1 MANNIPLAPEAGAVW
16 LLKSVR
22 GIVGTIE
29 LVGIDQ
35 PSFKCRFVPSPA
47 WADFS
52 DLFEKQARVVDQGIA
67 EEAGAALK
75 AVQELELI
83 LVPVE
88 SAGQTIRPSIIQI
101 RGDRASF
108 RF

>member
-1 MANNIPLAPEAGAVW
+1 MTNNIPLAPEAGSVW

-22 GIVGTIE
+22 GTVGTVE
-29 LVGIDQ
+29 LVEIDQ
-35 PSFKCRFVPSPA
+35 PSFKCRFAPSPA

-52 DLFEKQARVVDQGIA
+52 DLFENQARVVDQGIA
-67 EEAGAALK
+67 AEAGAALK
-75 AVQELELI
+75 AVQDLELI

-88 SAGQTIRPSIIQI
+88 SGGQTIRPSIIQI

-108 RF
+108 RY